1 MLRAFAVTVLL
12 RCSYCTSAP
21 LSTTLHYRNG
31 KPKHI
36 SLPHKSFITIINQK
50 TFFDMSPSQVQI
62 QLQKS
67 VIVIPDMKLPCHAF
81 SHQGIC
87 DLNSMD
93 TDVGIRGIYK
103 ISHIVAT
110 AFSDILQGQSLVPLE
125 SSNIKMGTMDQF
137 FQNAEAKTSRK
148 ILRVIHAPSDS
159 MEQLAFT
166 TDYLAWRETRS
177 QTYCREEQYS
187 SIGALRWND
196 YDNANA
202 IQQWSLVPHGFGL
215 YLQIHAGSKWIIIG
229 SPADFPFEPEHFSFT
244 EIFLPEFVET
254 QQTNQ
259 IYIHLEAI
267 LLRQG
272 MQM

>member
-1 MLRAFAVTVLL
+1 MLVEWVK
-12 RCSYCTSAP
+12 SIS
-21 LSTTLHYRNG
+21 LHYHDG

-81 SHQGIC
+81 SCQGIR

-93 TDVGIRGIYK
+93 TNVSIQGIYK
-103 ISHIVAT
+103 ISCIVAT
-110 AFSDILQGQSLVPLE
+110 AFSDILEDQSLVPSE
-125 SSNIKMGTMDQF
+125 SSNIKMGIMDQF
-137 FQNAEAKTSRK
+137 FQNMESKTSRK
-148 ILRVIHAPSDS
+148 ILRVIHTPSDS

-166 TDYLAWRETRS
+166 TDYLTWHETHS
-177 QTYCREEQYS
+177 QMYCKEEQYS
-187 SIGALRWND
+187 SIGALRWNN

-202 IQQWSLVPHGFGL
+202 IQQWTLVPHGFGL
-215 YLQIHAGSKWIIIG
+215 YLQIHTGSKWIIIG

-244 EIFLPEFVET
+244 EIFLPEFVAT

-259 IYIHLEAI
+259 IYIHPEVI